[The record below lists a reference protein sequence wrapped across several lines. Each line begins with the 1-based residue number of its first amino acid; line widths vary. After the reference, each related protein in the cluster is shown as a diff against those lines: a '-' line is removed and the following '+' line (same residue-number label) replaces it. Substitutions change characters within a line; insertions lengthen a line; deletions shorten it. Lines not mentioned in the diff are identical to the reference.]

1 MYYIVRTL
9 KTYIRKYMGT
19 NDRKYPNIKGLS
31 KDSTFFEGLTSFAF
45 FKIMGTLALRYE
57 YNPDLYY
64 LSSLK

>member
-19 NDRKYPNIKGLS
+19 NNRKYPNIEGLS
-31 KDSTFFEGLTSFAF
+31 EDSTFFDSLTSFTY
-45 FKIMGTLALRYE
+45 FKIVGTLLLGYE

-64 LSSLK
+64 LSLLK